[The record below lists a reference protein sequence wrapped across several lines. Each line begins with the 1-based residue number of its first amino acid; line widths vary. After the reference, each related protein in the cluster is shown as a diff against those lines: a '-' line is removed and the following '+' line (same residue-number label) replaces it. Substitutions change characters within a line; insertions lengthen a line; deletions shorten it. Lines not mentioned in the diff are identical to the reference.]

1 MSKITL
7 TPHASGTGT
16 LNIAAPNT
24 NSTRTL
30 TLPDADLNL
39 GNVLTTASDLVAAK
53 LTGALPAISGAAL
66 TGIASPILQVVTFSD
81 TFDLSTTSNSPV
93 ATSLTASITP
103 SSATSKIIVMVTG
116 VLAQISLI
124 NHEVD
129 VTIYRDA
136 TNLAVPMPSIA
147 FLFQSVIATG
157 PRPCEMSIID
167 SPATTSSV
175 AYTVYYWGE
184 DSSYTAYLKS
194 NSVTG
199 ANITLMEIAG

>member
-1 MSKITL
+1 MSKIAL
-7 TPHASGTGT
+7 SPNASGTGT
-16 LNIAAPNT
+16 LTIAAPNT

-39 GNVLTTASDLVAAK
+39 ADVLTTASDLVAAN

-81 TFDLSTTSNSPV
+81 TFNLSTTSNSPV

-103 SSATSKIIVMVTG
+103 SSATSKIIAMVTG
-116 VLAQISLI
+116 VTARISLV
-124 NHEVD
+124 NHPTD

-136 TNLAVPMPSIA
+136 TNLAITAPW
-147 FLFQSVIATG
+147 LFQSKIVSVYQT
-157 PRPCEMSIID
+157 PCQISIID

-184 DSSYTAYLKS
+184 DSGYTAYLLS